1 VATRAMRLSTVAAA
15 AVAVAL
21 LVPAALILA
30 APPAG
35 GTSASI
41 TVNASTLGFVSA
53 VPNVSWTDT
62 LNGKDQTPTTTQL
75 IDVADATGSGAGWN
89 ITATSTTF
97 TTGAANLATTATT
110 VQSSPGVAC
119 DGGATCIT
127 ATTNVSYPYTL
138 PAAGTA
144 PTATKV
150 FNATANTGMGDQTV
164 TIAWQVA
171 IPASTKVGTYTSTWT
186 ISLVSGP

>member
-1 VATRAMRLSTVAAA
+1 MATRARWLSV
-15 AVAVAL
+15 VAVAATTAVL
-21 LVPAALILA
+21 GVLVMPAA
-30 APPAG
+30 PAG

-41 TVNASTLGFVSA
+41 TVNAGTLGFVSA
-53 VPNVSWTDT
+53 VPSVSWTDT
-62 LNGKDQTPTTTQL
+62 LNGKDQTPTASQA

-97 TTGAANLATTATT
+97 TTGTVNLSTTATT
-110 VQSSPGVAC
+110 VQSTPGVAC
-119 DGGATCIT
+119 DNGATCVT
-127 ATTNVSYPYTL
+127 ATNSVSYPYTL

-150 FNATANTGMGDQTV
+150 YNAAANTGMGDQTV
-164 TIAWQVA
+164 TITWQVA
-171 IPASTKVGTYTSTWT
+171 IPASTKAGTYTSTWT